1 MLYSELIQE
10 GRLAVEEMKAL
21 TFLIEQ
27 RYGKNVPREVMI
39 DLIGFLKDLDEIYRR
54 RCAERWCAID
64 K

>member
-1 MLYSELIQE
+1 MLYSDLIQE

-39 DLIGFLKDLDEIYRR
+39 DRIGFLKDLSETYRR
-54 RCAERWCAID
+54 RCAEQRFSER
-64 K
+64 